1 MKEKL
6 PPRVCGIYLVP
17 KGYGQFSIQ
26 AFNDL
31 GDSVSASEYEHYN
44 QMIEGAAHIIME
56 GSEYLRTV
64 GELIQDQRDMQID
77 FEADEE
83 LLDAIA
89 ESTVIPFNKKQ

>member
-6 PPRVCGIYLVP
+6 PPRVCGIYLIP
-17 KGYGQFSIQ
+17 KGYCQFSIQ

-31 GDSVSASEYEHYN
+31 GDSVSASEYDHYN

>member
-6 PPRVCGIYLVP
+6 PPRVCGIYLIP

-31 GDSVSASEYEHYN
+31 GDSVSASEYDHYN

-64 GELIQDQRDMQID
+64 GELIQDTRDMQID

>member
-6 PPRVCGIYLVP
+6 PPRVCGIYLIP

-31 GDSVSASEYEHYN
+31 GDSVSASEYNHYN

>member
-1 MKEKL
+1 MKDKL
-6 PPRVCGIYLVP
+6 PPRVCGVFLIP
-17 KGYGQFSIQ
+17 RGYGQFSLQ

-31 GDSVSASEYEHYN
+31 GDSVSASEHDHYN
-44 QMIEGAAHIIME
+44 QIIEGAAHIIAE
-56 GSEYLRTV
+56 GAEYLRTV
-64 GELIQDQRDMQID
+64 GEVIQDQRDMQID